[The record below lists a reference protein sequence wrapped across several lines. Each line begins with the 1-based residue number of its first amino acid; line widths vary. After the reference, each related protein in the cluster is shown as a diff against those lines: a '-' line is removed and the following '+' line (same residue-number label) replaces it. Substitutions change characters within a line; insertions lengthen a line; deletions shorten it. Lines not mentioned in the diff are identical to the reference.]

1 MILHVRVEAKLA
13 KLVWVTIRHHHLRW
27 ELVITDLLW
36 IRRSMTIDTMAFWR
50 LSSCWLGL
58 LLLLFVQNDII
69 SDVLNKGIWVRNLV
83 SKGRNLLHRDGLAD
97 RLLSLLLL
105 VRGIVVDILVYWG
118 ICLVKRARNRLLTK
132 DLTILLLNDWSEIL
146 FVSVHRRLLSFHL
159 NSWKTRC
166 LPLVMKVELVWC
178 GWAHHKC
185 FSMGLFHHQLL
196 HSLFNDHLLF
206 HLLGHHGVLLHLTVD
221 FEWV

>member
-1 MILHVRVEAKLA
+1 VSLLNVGLVLLQQVWAVTSSFIIVVAIRWWIVVRHMILHVRVEAKLA
-13 KLVWVTIRHHHLRW
+13 KLVWVTIRHHHMRW

-105 VRGIVVDILVYWG
+105 VRGIVVDILV
-118 ICLVKRARNRLLTK
+118 
-132 DLTILLLNDWSEIL
+132 
-146 FVSVHRRLLSFHL
+146 H
-159 NSWKTRC
+159 
-166 LPLVMKVELVWC
+166 
-178 GWAHHKC
+178 
-185 FSMGLFHHQLL
+185 
-196 HSLFNDHLLF
+196 
-206 HLLGHHGVLLHLTVD
+206 
-221 FEWV
+221 